1 MVKLKKQFVNLVL
14 LAIVLSL
21 MPISNMYFL
30 VLMQNSVNSTILF
43 TIIGI
48 LLIIGIDILSKNTLI
63 RTKSE
68 RH

>member
-1 MVKLKKQFVNLVL
+1 MVTLEKQFVNLVL
-14 LAIVLSL
+14 LEIVLSL

-30 VLMQNSVNSTILF
+30 VLMQNRVNSIIMF

-48 LLIIGIDILSKNTLI
+48 NIIIKNSLI

>member
-1 MVKLKKQFVNLVL
+1 MVKLEKQFVNLVL
-14 LAIVLSL
+14 LEIVLSL

-30 VLMQNSVNSTILF
+30 VLMQNRVNSIILF

-48 LLIIGIDILSKNTLI
+48 NILSKNALI